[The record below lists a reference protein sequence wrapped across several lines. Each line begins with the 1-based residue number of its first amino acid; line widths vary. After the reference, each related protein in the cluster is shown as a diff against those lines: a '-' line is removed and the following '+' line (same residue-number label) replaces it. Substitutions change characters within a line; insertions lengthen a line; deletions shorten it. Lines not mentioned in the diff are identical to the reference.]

1 MEQIDTVRVPIAVLN
16 ERRRRAVKLREQGMT
31 LREVAAAVEISIPTV
46 MAAHRAYLAGGWP
59 AVNVGRRGRRP
70 GSGRR
75 LSRAQES
82 RLRKLICDKTP
93 DQYKMDFALWSRQAV
108 AQLVRD
114 QFGIDLPVRTMG
126 DYLARWGF
134 TPQKP
139 IRRAYEQRPADVQRW
154 LDEEYPAIAARARSE
169 GAEIHWGD
177 ETGLRSDDVRGRSYA
192 PRGETPV
199 VRVNARRQGLSVI
212 STVTNR
218 GTVRW
223 RVFDGALN
231 ADLLI
236 DFFGRLIKDN
246 PQKIFLILDNLKVH
260 HAKVVRAWLAEHAD
274 AIEVFYL
281 PSYSPELNPDEML
294 NADLKAHVTR
304 RAAART
310 RQRLR
315 QLAISHL
322 RHLQRSPERVRSFFG
337 HRTVNYAS

>member
-1 MEQIDTVRVPIAVLN
+1 
-16 ERRRRAVKLREQGMT
+16 
-31 LREVAAAVEISIPTV
+31 
-46 MAAHRAYLAGGWP
+46 
-59 AVNVGRRGRRP
+59 VGD
-70 GSGRR
+70 GRR
-75 LSRAQES
+75 LSRTQES

-93 DQYKMDFALWSRQAV
+93 DQYKMDFALWSREAV
-108 AQLVRD
+108 AQLARD

-139 IRRAYEQRPADVQRW
+139 TRRAYEQRPAEVRRW

-199 VRVNARRQGLSVI
+199 VRVNARRHGLSVI

-218 GTVRW
+218 GRMRW

-236 DFFGRLIKDN
+236 DFFGRLIKGH

-294 NADLKAHVTR
+294 NANLKAHVTR
-304 RAAART
+304 QAAART
-310 RQRLR
+310 KQRLR
-315 QLAISHL
+315 HVAIRHL
-322 RHLQRSPERVRSFFG
+322 RRLQRSPERVRSFFR
-337 HRTVNYAS
+337 HRTVSYAS